1 VFALVNNLHGF
12 YLGAMQADSAP
23 SVQRTQAPAPPW
35 AARMRSIN
43 NWLLYDLGGGPRPL
57 KFAWLVDAQKA
68 LTLPVL
74 ALCMFFYKD
83 QTPQATS
90 TAAFVYLGLH
100 GAYGLVWFLKAVT
113 FPDPNWQVFITLP
126 SSVVVAVCLGLY
138 WCIGWLLISGTS
150 QLAYP
155 LPEPVWFTLCIVI
168 CTLGVA
174 IMLAADAQKYFTLK
188 VKRGLIT
195 DGMFRYIRHPNYLG
209 EMMIYLALALMAW
222 HWFPAVVLAFV
233 WIQLFAVN
241 MVMKE
246 ASMSRYPEWQ
256 AYKQRTYWLIPY
268 LL

>member
-1 VFALVNNLHGF
+1 MLVNARHGF
-12 YLGAMQADSAP
+12 YVSAMQADSAP
-23 SVQRTQAPAPPW
+23 PSQQTQKPAPLW
-35 AARMRSIN
+35 AAQMRRAN

-74 ALCMFFYKD
+74 ALCMFFYSDK
-83 QTPQATS
+83 TPQATS
-90 TAAFVYLGLH
+90 TAAYVYLGLH
-100 GAYGLVWFLKAVT
+100 GAYGLVWLLKAVT

-126 SSVVVAVCLGLY
+126 STVVVMVCLGLY
-138 WCIGWLLISGTS
+138 WGIGWLLISGTS
-150 QLAYP
+150 QPAYP

-174 IMLAADAQKYFTLK
+174 IMLAADAQKFFTLK

-209 EMMIYLALALMAW
+209 EMLIYLALALMAW
-222 HWFPAVVLAFV
+222 HWFPVLLLAFV
-233 WIQLFAVN
+233 WGELFAVN

-246 ASMSRYPEWQ
+246 ASMSRYPEWH
-256 AYKQRTYWLIPY
+256 AYKQRTYWLLPG